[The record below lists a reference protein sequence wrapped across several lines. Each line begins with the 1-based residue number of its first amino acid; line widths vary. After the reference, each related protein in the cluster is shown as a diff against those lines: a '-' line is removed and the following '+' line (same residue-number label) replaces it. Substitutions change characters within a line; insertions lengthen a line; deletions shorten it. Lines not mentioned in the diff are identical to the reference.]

1 MKIGVISDTHIPFT
15 GEDLPEK
22 VYEDFRDVDLIL
34 HAGDLA
40 EESLLDKLNKI
51 AKTIAVKGN
60 MDSHALKKTLSEKE
74 IIKAGKFKIGLIHG
88 EGSPEG
94 LIDLV
99 KRQFEKNKV
108 DCIVFGHSHIPLCEK
123 RENILFFNPGSP
135 TDKIFAPF
143 NSYGILDI
151 GKKIEGKII
160 RLS

>member
-1 MKIGVISDTHIPFT
+1 M
-15 GEDLPEK
+15 
-22 VYEDFRDVDLIL
+22 
-34 HAGDLA
+34 
-40 EESLLDKLNKI
+40 
-51 AKTIAVKGN
+51 
-60 MDSHALKKTLSEKE
+60 
-74 IIKAGKFKIGLIHG
+74 HG

-143 NSYGILDI
+143 NSYGILEI
-151 GKKIEGKII
+151 GEKVEGTII
-160 RLS
+160 RLENNR

>member
-1 MKIGVISDTHIPFT
+1 MKIGVISDTHIPFAA
-15 GEDLPEK
+15 EDLPEK
-22 VYEDFRDVDLIL
+22 IYEDFKDADLIL

-40 EESLLDKLNKI
+40 EDSLLDKLKRI

-60 MDSHALKKTLSEKE
+60 MDSHALKKTLPEKE
-74 IIKAGKFKIGLIHG
+74 IIKAGNFRIGITHG

-99 KRQFEKNKV
+99 KKQFEKDKV
-108 DCIVFGHSHIPLCEK
+108 DCIVFGHSHIPVCEK
-123 RENILFFNPGSP
+123 RGNILFFNPGSP

-143 NSYGILDI
+143 NSYGILEV